1 MKDEKNI
8 RKKWLFPPIW
18 VIVLLVP
25 ICAAALI
32 TVFVKGWEETPVA
45 YAVYVASTYTLTV
58 LVIFLSVT
66 LPTCHR
72 KLRARIDSHPFG
84 HRYMTDAAFRVR
96 VSLYLSLGIN
106 VAYSV
111 FKLLM
116 GWVYSS
122 FWWGA
127 VAIYYI
133 LLALIRFILLRYMRA
148 DENSRRGL
156 VAEFRRYRLC
166 GILLLAVNLSLTG
179 IVFMMVW
186 RNKAYSYPG
195 FLIFAVAAYTFY
207 TVTISIVDIVK
218 YRKYQS
224 PVLSASKAI
233 RLTAALVSLL
243 SLETAMLAQF
253 GEEPQFTVLMTALT
267 GAGVCVAVLAISVY
281 MIVRAGRQIQSIMK
295 TGE

>member
-1 MKDEKNI
+1 MKDENNI

-133 LLALIRFILLRYMRA
+133 LLLIEI
-148 DENSRRGL
+148 ESQ
-156 VAEFRRYRLC
+156 
-166 GILLLAVNLSLTG
+166 T
-179 IVFMMVW
+179 
-186 RNKAYSYPG
+186 K
-195 FLIFAVAAYTFY
+195 
-207 TVTISIVDIVK
+207 
-218 YRKYQS
+218 
-224 PVLSASKAI
+224 
-233 RLTAALVSLL
+233 
-243 SLETAMLAQF
+243 
-253 GEEPQFTVLMTALT
+253 
-267 GAGVCVAVLAISVY
+267 
-281 MIVRAGRQIQSIMK
+281 
-295 TGE
+295 